1 MKYFTNIKKSK
12 RISRIQYLTVS
23 PLHHVVL
30 SHQHLYVDFCNS
42 LLTTLPAC
50 ALVKPSQIAS
60 LLCSKPSNGWLL
72 FPLKIKA
79 SHKNYNRESPPRVF
93 MTSLN
98 LSTMFPFI
106 LSAPAAPASSVFLEN
121 TWQVLTSR
129 PVQHYL
135 SPLVQLIA

>member
-1 MKYFTNIKKSK
+1 MTILFS
-12 RISRIQYLTVS
+12 YLTVS

-30 SHQHLYVDFCNS
+30 SHQHLHVDFCNS

-106 LSAPAAPASSVFLEN
+106 LSAPAAPALLGVPGKHLAGPHLKTRAALFIPSCPINSIACSPTQLSS
-121 TWQVLTSR
+121 
-129 PVQHYL
+129 
-135 SPLVQLIA
+135 